1 MAVMSF
7 KEVLSRDLMGSDGT
21 CCHQRSGILGVI
33 NTVVIVIIVRVVAKP
48 VPVAVY
54 TLSIIKWERVEDIFN
69 TVVVVVPI
77 TGITT
82 TIKIIIR
89 LVWVADQRAVVTLD
103 VH

>member
-1 MAVMSF
+1 
-7 KEVLSRDLMGSDGT
+7 MGSGGT

-33 NTVVIVIIVRVVAKP
+33 NTVVIVVIVRVIAEP
-48 VPVAVY
+48 VSVAVY
-54 TLSIIKWERVEDIFN
+54 TLSIIKRERVEDILD

-82 TIKIIIR
+82 AIKIIIR
-89 LVWVADQRAVVTLD
+89 LVWVAHQWAVITLD